1 MKEKEFLEFI
11 VKNLVDHKNDVV
23 INVIEGERLT
33 LLELKVHKEDVGKV
47 IGKYGNIAKA
57 IRTLLNVAGTKQ
69 GKKVVLEILD

>member
-1 MKEKEFLEFI
+1 MKEKQLVEFI
-11 VKNLVDHKNDVV
+11 VKNLVDHKDDVN

-33 LLELKVHKEDVGKV
+33 LLELRVHKDDVGKV

-57 IRTLLNVAGTKQ
+57 IRTLLNATATKA

>member
-11 VKNLVDHKNDVV
+11 VKNLVDHKNDVI

-33 LLELKVHKEDVGKV
+33 LLELKVHKDDVGKV

-57 IRTLLNVAGTKQ
+57 IRTLLNVTGTKQ

>member
-1 MKEKEFLEFI
+1 MKEKQLVEFI
-11 VKNLVDHKNDVV
+11 VKNLVDHKEDVN

-33 LLELKVHKEDVGKV
+33 LLELRVHKDDVGKV

-57 IRTLLNVAGTKQ
+57 IRTLLNATATKA